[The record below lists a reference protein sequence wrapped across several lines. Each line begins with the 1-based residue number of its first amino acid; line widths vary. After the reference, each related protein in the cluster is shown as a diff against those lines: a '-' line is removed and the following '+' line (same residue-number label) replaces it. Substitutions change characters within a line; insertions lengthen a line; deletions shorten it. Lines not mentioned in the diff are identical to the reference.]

1 MNCAEFI
8 DIVKSGQPIVLRRY
22 SKEYIRLSENAL
34 SVVIA
39 YETHICLWLAANRKF
54 KRILRRFGDDIRAE
68 ETTRFLQQWQEIG
81 TARDWTVSNF
91 PGFQEIATFVYLT
104 LIPEYWAIYLEVD
117 GKPAEEALPLVEHE
131 SMHTESG
138 GDYDN

>member
-8 DIVKSGQPIVLRRY
+8 GIVKSGQPILLRRH
-22 SKEYIRLSENAL
+22 SKEYVRLGENSL

-39 YETHICLWLAANRKF
+39 HETHICLWLASNRKF
-54 KRILRRFGDDIRAE
+54 KRILRRFADDIRVQ

-81 TARDWTVSNF
+81 TARDWSVTNF

-104 LIPEYWAIYLEVD
+104 LIPEYWQIYLEVE
-117 GKPAEEALPLVEHE
+117 GEEAIPLIEHD
-131 SMHTESG
+131 SVHTDT
-138 GDYDN
+138 GDYD

>member
-8 DIVKSGQPIVLRRY
+8 DIVKSGQPIVLRRH
-22 SKEYIRLSENAL
+22 SKEYVRLSENAL

-39 YETHICLWLAANRKF
+39 YETHICLWLASNRKF

-68 ETTRFLQQWQEIG
+68 ETTHFLHQWQEIG
-81 TARDWTVSNF
+81 TARDWTVTNF

-131 SMHTESG
+131 GIHMDSG